1 MKLHYHTVSTTS
13 RAVTFFCADQGIPLD
28 LVVVDLMT
36 GEHVK
41 EPYTAN
47 INPSKQVPVLEDE
60 GFLLTECSSIL
71 KYIADKQGSATY
83 PKDLKQR
90 ARVNE
95 VMDWFNTNLYRE
107 YGYHLVYPQV
117 YDGHKRPPG
126 DAQAGTLDWGKTK
139 SAFWIG
145 VLENHWL
152 KGGKQ
157 FVAGDSLTLADYL
170 GSTILSCGDLVGVTF
185 SKFPNTDKW
194 MKMMRARPGWSKT
207 SEVHDGFAASLK
219 GKPFESIA

>member
-1 MKLHYHTVSTTS
+1 MKLHYHPVSTTS
-13 RAVTFFCADQGIPLD
+13 RAVTFYCADQGVPLD

-41 EPYTAN
+41 EPYISK

-60 GFLLTECSSIL
+60 GFLLSECSSIL
-71 KYIADKQGSATY
+71 KYIAEKQGSATY

-117 YDGHKRPPG
+117 YDGHKRG
-126 DAQAGTLDWGKTK
+126 AGVQEGTIGWGKTK
-139 SAFWIG
+139 SEFWLG

-152 KGGKQ
+152 GGGKK
-157 FVAGDSLTLADYL
+157 FVAGDTLTIADYL
-170 GSTILSCGDLVGVTF
+170 GSTILSCGDLVGV
-185 SKFPNTDKW
+185 SLAKFPNTDKW
-194 MKMMRARPGWSKT
+194 MKSMRARPGWSKT
-207 SEVHDGFAASLK
+207 SDVHDGFAASLK
-219 GKPFESIA
+219 GKPFEAIT

>member
-1 MKLHYHTVSTTS
+1 MKLHYHPVSTTS
-13 RAVTFFCADQGIPLD
+13 RVVTFFCADQGIPLD

-41 EPYTAN
+41 EPYISK
-47 INPSKQVPVLEDE
+47 INPSKQVPVLDDE
-60 GFLLTECSSIL
+60 GFLLSECSSIL

-126 DAQAGTLDWGKTK
+126 DAQSGTIGWGKTK
-139 SAFWIG
+139 SEFWIG

-152 KGGKQ
+152 GGGKK
-157 FVAGDSLTLADYL
+157 FVAGDTLTLADYL
-170 GSTILSCGDLVGVTF
+170 GSTILSCGDLVGVSL

-194 MKMMRARPGWSKT
+194 MKSMRARPGWSKT

-219 GKPFESIA
+219 GKPFEAIV

>member
-1 MKLHYHTVSTTS
+1 MKLHYHPVSTTS
-13 RAVTFFCADQGIPLD
+13 RVVTFFCADQGIPLD

-41 EPYTAN
+41 EPYTSKV
-47 INPSKQVPVLEDE
+47 NPSKQVPVLEDE

-95 VMDWFNTNLYRE
+95 VMDWFNTNLYRD

-126 DAQAGTLDWGKTK
+126 DAQSGTIDWGKSK
-139 SAFWIG
+139 SEFWIG

-152 KGGKQ
+152 AGGKK
-157 FVAGDSLTLADYL
+157 FVAGDTLTLADYL

-185 SKFPNTDKW
+185 AKFPNTDRW
-194 MKMMRARPGWSKT
+194 MKSMRARPGWSKT

-219 GKPFESIA
+219 GKPFEAIV